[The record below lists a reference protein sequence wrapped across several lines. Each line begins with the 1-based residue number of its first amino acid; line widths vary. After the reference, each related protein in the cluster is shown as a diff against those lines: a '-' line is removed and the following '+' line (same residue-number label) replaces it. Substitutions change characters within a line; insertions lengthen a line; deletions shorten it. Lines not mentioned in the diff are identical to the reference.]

1 MEMSEQAKKMKSAIE
16 NSPRGF
22 SEAHSCEIIREAA
35 GKVAVLFKQ
44 LGKHTRFHV
53 TGATDRWL

>member
-1 MEMSEQAKKMKSAIE
+1 MSEKAKKMKSAIE

-35 GKVAVLFKQ
+35 GKEIMKALSTPKKLSQKPSSFV
-44 LGKHTRFHV
+44 
-53 TGATDRWL
+53 